1 MLFFPLELFLEYTRN
16 QKNIFKLVEM
26 LPSFGVNPITLTVIL
41 IN

>member
-16 QKNIFKLVEM
+16 QKKIIKLAKM
-26 LPSFGVNPITLTVIL
+26 LPSFGVNPTTLTVIL